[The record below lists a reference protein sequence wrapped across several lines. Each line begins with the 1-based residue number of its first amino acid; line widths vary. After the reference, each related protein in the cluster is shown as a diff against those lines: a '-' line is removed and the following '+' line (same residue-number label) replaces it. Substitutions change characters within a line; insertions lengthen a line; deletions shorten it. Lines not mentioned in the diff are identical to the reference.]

1 MPSSSANGSQVC
13 TVTTEHTL
21 TTITTAGTYCLMI
34 NLEPAAAGDVF
45 EIRAYVKTLTGSTE
59 RVLYYD
65 VWADDQPTD
74 DELKITVP
82 IPTVYSTKF
91 TLKQTAG
98 TSRTIEWIAIDI
110 A

>member
-21 TTITTAGTYCLMI
+21 TTITAAGTYCLLI

-45 EIRAYVKTLTGSTE
+45 EVRAYVKTLTGSTE
-59 RVLYYD
+59 RVLYFD
-65 VWADDQPTD
+65 TWADNQPTD
-74 DELKITVP
+74 DELKILVP
-82 IPTVYSTKF
+82 IPTVYSTKY

-98 TSRTIEWIAIDI
+98 TSRTIEWIAIDL